1 MSKYLDDFIHGMIFV
16 MLVITSMEVK
26 QNQELIAEL
35 KDSSCEC
42 KVKE

>member
-16 MLVITSMEVK
+16 MLVIISMEVI
-26 QNQELIAEL
+26 QNQELITEL
-35 KDSSCEC
+35 KASCEC